1 MLTNMIIVVAIVALI
16 NIAIAVYMDIWFK
29 SKFISMQKRW
39 ENTVNEYITFLMEVD
54 LAVIKQNF
62 EIDRILK
69 IKRRTK

>member
-1 MLTNMIIVVAIVALI
+1 MIIVVAIVALI